1 LKAPAGHNI
10 GNQTHLA
17 PQAPAGRNIVHFS
30 YFYYFYHYYTPL
42 GFLVTKLLVTTKFK
56 KYMKRL
62 TKFLKYTALILSFF
76 TALLCIFFGYKD
88 KSVAELKPK
97 YAQAPSQFIQVNGMN
112 VHYRDEGNPNDS
124 VPFVLIH
131 GTGSSLHTFD
141 EWVKILLSEA
151 KSQTL
156 AGSGGL
162 RIVRMDIP
170 AFGLTGPDP
179 QHDYSMEKY
188 VNFIDNFLSARGIKQ
203 CILVGNS
210 LGGQISW
217 QFALKNP
224 QKVSK
229 LILIDATGYPI
240 KSKKTVL
247 AFQIARMPFVNKIMT
262 FITPYA
268 LARESVENVYA
279 DKSKITE
286 ALVNRYFEL
295 TLREGNRQA
304 FVDRLNMLYD
314 TSNIPIKNIKTPT
327 LVLWGEQDLLIPK
340 DNAQRFH
347 DDLPNDTLVI
357 LKNMGHVPME
367 ENPAESLKP
376 VLDFLRKKD

>member
-1 LKAPAGHNI
+1 
-10 GNQTHLA
+10 
-17 PQAPAGRNIVHFS
+17 
-30 YFYYFYHYYTPL
+30 
-42 GFLVTKLLVTTKFK
+42 
-56 KYMKRL
+56 MKRL
-62 TKFLKYTALILSFF
+62 TKFLKYTALILVFLI
-76 TALLCIFFGYKD
+76 ALIVIFFGYKD
-88 KSVAELKPK
+88 KSVEELKAK
-97 YAQAPSQFIQVNGMN
+97 YAQAPSQFIEVNGMN

-124 VPFVLIH
+124 VPLVLIH

-141 EWVKILLSEA
+141 EWTKILLSAE
-151 KSQTL
+151 KSRTL
-156 AGSGGL
+156 TGRGSH

-188 VNFIDNFLSARGIKQ
+188 VNFIHNFLEAKGVKQ
-203 CILVGNS
+203 CILAGNS

-224 QKVSK
+224 QKVAK
-229 LILIDATGYPI
+229 LILIDAAGYAM
-240 KSKKTVL
+240 KSQKPVL
-247 AFQIARMPFVNKIMT
+247 AFQVARMPVIKNFMT
-262 FITPYA
+262 FITPYH
-268 LARESVENVYA
+268 LARESVESVYA
-279 DKSKITE
+279 DKSKVTD
-286 ALVNRYFEL
+286 ALVTRYFEL

-314 TSNIPIKNIKTPT
+314 TANIPMIKTIQTPT
-327 LVLWGEQDLLIPK
+327 LVLWGEQDLLIPM

-376 VLDFLRKKD
+376 VLDFLRRNATHDTQKPFKY

>member
-1 LKAPAGHNI
+1 
-10 GNQTHLA
+10 
-17 PQAPAGRNIVHFS
+17 
-30 YFYYFYHYYTPL
+30 
-42 GFLVTKLLVTTKFK
+42 
-56 KYMKRL
+56 MKRL
-62 TKFLKYTALILSFF
+62 IKILKF
-76 TALLCIFFGYKD
+76 TAKTCVLLMTLLCIFFGYRD
-88 KSVAELKPK
+88 KSVEALKSK

-112 VHYRDEGNPNDS
+112 VHYRDEGNADDS
-124 VPFVLIH
+124 VPLVLIH

-141 EWVKILLSEA
+141 EWVKIMLSSA
-151 KSQTL
+151 KSRTL
-156 AGSGGL
+156 AGRESN

-179 QHDYSMEKY
+179 QHDYTMKKY
-188 VNFIDNFLSARGIKQ
+188 VNFIEKFLEAKGIKQ
-203 CILVGNS
+203 CILGGNS
-210 LGGQISW
+210 LGGQIAW
-217 QFALKNP
+217 QFALTHP
-224 QKVSK
+224 QKVTK
-229 LILIDATGYPI
+229 LILIDAAGYAI
-240 KSKKTVL
+240 KSQKPVL
-247 AFQIARMPFVNKIMT
+247 AFQVARMPVVNKILT

-279 DKSKITE
+279 DKSRITE

-314 TSNIPIKNIKTPT
+314 TTNIPSIKTIKTPS
-327 LVLWGEQDLLIPK
+327 LVLWGEQDLLIPME
-340 DNAQRFH
+340 NAQRFH

-376 VLDFLRKKD
+376 VLDFLRRND

>member
-1 LKAPAGHNI
+1 
-10 GNQTHLA
+10 
-17 PQAPAGRNIVHFS
+17 
-30 YFYYFYHYYTPL
+30 
-42 GFLVTKLLVTTKFK
+42 
-56 KYMKRL
+56 MKRL
-62 TKFLKYTALILSFF
+62 TKFLKYVALTLSFSTALI
-76 TALLCIFFGYKD
+76 CIFFGYKD
-88 KSVAELKPK
+88 KSVEALKSK
-97 YAQAPSQFIQVNGMN
+97 YAQAPSQFIEVNGMN

-124 VPFVLIH
+124 VPLVLIH
-131 GTGSSLHTFD
+131 GTGSSLHTFE
-141 EWVKILLSEA
+141 EWVNLLLSSA
-151 KSQTL
+151 KSRTL
-156 AGSGGL
+156 AGRGSDIFGKEGK

-188 VNFIDNFLSARGIKQ
+188 VNFIENFLAAKGIKQ

-240 KSKKTVL
+240 KTKKTVL
-247 AFQIARMPFVNKIMT
+247 AFQIARMPIVNKIMT

-279 DKSKITE
+279 DKSKITD
-286 ALVNRYFEL
+286 ALVDRYFEL
-295 TLREGNRQA
+295 TLRAGNRQA

-314 TSNIPIKNIKTPT
+314 TSNIPMIKTIKAPT
-327 LVLWGEQDLLIPK
+327 LVLWGEQDLLIPME
-340 DNAQRFH
+340 NGQRFH

-367 ENPAESLKP
+367 ENPVESLRP
-376 VLDFLRKKD
+376 VLEFLRKKD